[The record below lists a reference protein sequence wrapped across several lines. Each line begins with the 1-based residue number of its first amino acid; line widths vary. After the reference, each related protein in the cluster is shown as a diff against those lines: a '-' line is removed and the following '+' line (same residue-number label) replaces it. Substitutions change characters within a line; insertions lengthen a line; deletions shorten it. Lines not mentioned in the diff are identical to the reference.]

1 VKSTPSST
9 PSKPST
15 ASAIATTRAERARRG
30 LRRTPALRLWRLLW
44 RSPISR
50 IIFLANLLGL
60 AVLALGVL
68 VLSQLRAG
76 LMEAKLDGLES
87 QGELIANVLA
97 EAATIG
103 EPAPGMDRNAAR
115 LVLSRMR
122 VPPDTRVRLFD
133 RDGRLVADSY
143 LLIDQVTERK
153 LPDIGPALSVADAID
168 RLVQQARAVVRGEP
182 VAPPLTLTEELTRAG
197 AGEVV
202 KAERRSDAGAR
213 VASVSVPIQR
223 VKAVLGVL
231 TLESSEVDQILR
243 AERLAQLPFIGV
255 ALLVTLLSSA
265 VLAVLIAR
273 PLRRLATAAHR
284 VRLGAT
290 LRLEAPELAARS
302 DEIGDLA
309 KALESMTDALA
320 DRIESN
326 ERFAADVAHE
336 LKNPLN
342 SIRSAAETMPVVQD
356 EAKRRKLLGVITQDV
371 KRLDRL
377 ITDISNAARL
387 EAQLARSTP
396 ERVDLT
402 RLLAELAET
411 YNLTTPDSAPRVVFT
426 SDGADVA
433 IVRGRETPLG
443 QVFRNLVDNALTFS
457 PPGGDVH
464 ISLTRAHGRVTAL
477 VDDDGPGVPP
487 DKVEKIFDRFY
498 TDRPHGAAFGRNSG
512 LGLSIAKA
520 IVEAHRGRI
529 WADNRCDPETGRRL
543 GARFGVELPE
553 ARI

>member
-1 VKSTPSST
+1 M
-9 PSKPST
+9 
-15 ASAIATTRAERARRG
+15 
-30 LRRTPALRLWRLLW
+30 LRLWRLLW

-76 LMEAKLDGLES
+76 LMEAKLDSLES
-87 QGELIANVLA
+87 QGKLIANVLA
-97 EAATIG
+97 EAATAG
-103 EPAPGMDRNAAR
+103 EPAPVMDRDAAR
-115 LVLSRMR
+115 VVLSRMR
-122 VPPDTRVRLFD
+122 VPSDTRVRLFD

-143 LLIDQVTERK
+143 LLLDQVTERR
-153 LPDIGPALSVADAID
+153 LPDIGPALSFADSLD
-168 RLVQQARAVVRGEP
+168 RMVQQARAVVRGEP
-182 VAPPLTLTEELTRAG
+182 VAPPLTLGEELTRAG
-197 AGEVV
+197 GGEVV

-265 VLAVLIAR
+265 VLAILIAR

-290 LRLEAPELAARS
+290 LRLEARELAARS

-356 EAKRRKLLGVITQDV
+356 DAQRRRLLGVISQDV

-387 EAQLARSTP
+387 EAQLARSAP
-396 ERVDLT
+396 ERVDLA
-402 RLLAELAET
+402 RLLMELAET
-411 YNLTTPDSAPRVVFT
+411 YNLTTPDAAPRVLFT
-426 SDGADVA
+426 GDSAESA
-433 IVRGRETPLG
+433 IVSGGETPLG

-457 PPGGDVH
+457 PHGGEVR
-464 ISLTRAHGRVTAL
+464 ISVARAHGRVTAL
-477 VDDDGPGVPP
+477 VDDDGPGIPP
-487 DKVEKIFDRFY
+487 DKLEKIFERFY
-498 TDRPHGAAFGRNSG
+498 TDRPQGTAFGRNSG
-512 LGLSIAKA
+512 LGLSIARA

-529 WADNRCDPETGRRL
+529 WADNRHDPDTGRCL

-553 ARI
+553 AAAQP